1 MKFKAGDRVRIR
13 SLQWYLENKDE
24 NGEIRFSEKTDNEFQ
39 LTGFAYWNSD
49 MCGQVVTID
58 RIYLDRGV
66 PHYRCSELFHRFEY
80 YGGLV
85 DEMLEP
91 EPVVF
96 EYCIEINGM
105 LEPKV
110 YYTEEE
116 VNIAFDVWKTARP
129 MDEIRIRV
137 LNL

>member
-1 MKFKAGDRVRIR
+1 MKFKVGDRVRIR
-13 SLQWYLENKDE
+13 SYEWYCENRDEDGIIPILEDR
-24 NGEIRFSEKTDNEFQ
+24 ISEFDPNNIEC
-39 LTGFAYWNSD
+39 
-49 MCGQVVTID
+49 CGKVVVID
-58 RIYLDRGV
+58 RITDDGY
-66 PHYRCSELFHRFEY
+66 YRIGELIDW
-80 YGGLV
+80 GLGWLK
-85 DEMLEP
+85 DEHLEP

-110 YYTEEE
+110 YFTEEE

>member
-13 SLQWYLENKDE
+13 SYEWYCENRNERGIIPIMDGSLSAFGPNNIECCGKVVVIDRVTNDGYYRILELIEWGLGWLKDE
-24 NGEIRFSEKTDNEFQ
+24 
-39 LTGFAYWNSD
+39 
-49 MCGQVVTID
+49 
-58 RIYLDRGV
+58 
-66 PHYRCSELFHRFEY
+66 H
-80 YGGLV
+80 
-85 DEMLEP
+85 LEP
-91 EPVVF
+91 EPVTF

-116 VNIAFDVWKTARP
+116 AKTALDVWKTARP
-129 MDEIRIRV
+129 MDDIRIRV

>member
-1 MKFKAGDRVRIR
+1 MKFKVGDRVRIR

-24 NGEIRFSEKTDNEFQ
+24 NGEILFGERDPDGFHV
-39 LTGFAYWNSD
+39 TGFAYWNSD

-58 RIYLDRGV
+58 RIYLHRGV
-66 PHYRCSELFHRFEY
+66 PLYRCRELQDRFGY
-80 YGGLV
+80 CCGLV

-91 EPVVF
+91 EAVKF

>member
-1 MKFKAGDRVRIR
+1 MKFKVGDRVRIR
-13 SLQWYLENKDE
+13 SYEWYCENRNEQGRIPVMEDR
-24 NGEIRFSEKTDNEFQ
+24 ISEFYPGNIE
-39 LTGFAYWNSD
+39 W
-49 MCGQVVTID
+49 CGKVVVID
-58 RIYLDRGV
+58 RITDDGY
-66 PHYRCSELFHRFEY
+66 YRIGELIEWSL
-80 YGGLV
+80 GWLK
-85 DEMLEP
+85 DEHLEP

-116 VNIAFDVWKTARP
+116 ANIALDVWKTARQ
-129 MDEIRIRV
+129 MDDIRIRV

>member
-1 MKFKAGDRVRIR
+1 MKFKVGDRVRIR

-24 NGEIRFSEKTDNEFQ
+24 NGEIRFSEKDEEGCFI
-39 LTGFAYWNSD
+39 GFKAWNSD
-49 MCGQVVTID
+49 MCGEVVMID
-58 RIYLDRGV
+58 RVYADN
-66 PHYRCSELFHRFEY
+66 HTYRSYDLCHRFAY
-80 YGGLV
+80 YHGLV

-110 YYTEEE
+110 YFTEEE